1 MNQKSCSE
9 FSLAPKTQK
18 TKKNL
23 VMKRILVKKVDIK
36 TKKHTSRYYEQIICE
51 RKILN
56 KKSKV

>member
-18 TKKNL
+18 TKKKLSHEKNL
-23 VMKRILVKKVDIK
+23 SKKGWYKV
-36 TKKHTSRYYEQIICE
+36 KHTSRYYEQNIRE

>member
-1 MNQKSCSE
+1 
-9 FSLAPKTQK
+9 
-18 TKKNL
+18 
-23 VMKRILVKKVDIK
+23 MKRILVKKVDIK